1 MCVTRVTEFWF
12 AFSRCA
18 ATVRG
23 VRCPCTRA
31 TPPPP
36 PPPGGGAK
44 ALDHKAATKYLLL
57 RHVCSSMR
65 AINYVLK
72 FLCRCSRLR
81 SSEMKRKCREF
92 PATRVRLSVPCGV

>member
-31 TPPPP
+31 TPPPAPAAQQRRKGARPQSRHKIP
-36 PPPGGGAK
+36 PASPCMQ
-44 ALDHKAATKYLLL
+44 LDACNYLC
-57 RHVCSSMR
+57 VKVSVQ
-65 AINYVLK
+65 VLQAEE
-72 FLCRCSRLR
+72 LGDEEEVS
-81 SSEMKRKCREF
+81 
-92 PATRVRLSVPCGV
+92 